1 VAGYLAENRWCRK
14 NKNLILRGFQMEK
27 CNDCKDCKSD
37 TQMETIPNVVINITY
52 NDNRVNEDNSNYI
65 DEVKMDSEE

>member
-1 VAGYLAENRWCRK
+1 MKE
-14 NKNLILRGFQMEK
+14 
-27 CNDCKDCKSD
+27 CKDCKSKEKKD
-37 TQMETIPNVVINITY
+37 VMPNITINITY